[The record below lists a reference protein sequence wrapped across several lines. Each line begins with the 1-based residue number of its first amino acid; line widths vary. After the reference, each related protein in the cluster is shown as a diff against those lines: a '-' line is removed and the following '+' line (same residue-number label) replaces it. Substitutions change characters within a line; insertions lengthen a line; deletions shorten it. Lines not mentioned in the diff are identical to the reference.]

1 MKRVSADLP
10 FPRSITES
18 SRAAGAADLIRI
30 YDGGGTS
37 SVRRCRCL
45 QAKEAPSSRSRTD
58 PRSPPTGTYRRANT
72 TRPWEVGRGSTFLVV
87 APYRKARVVAPACR
101 RICPRFSVPSGEKP
115 TKNQRLRFGFR
126 SCFGRL
132 RSIKLCRNWLK
143 TLPGTLKC

>member
-30 YDGGGTS
+30 YDGGETS

-87 APYRKARVVAPACR
+87 APYRKARVVGPACR
-101 RICPRFSVPSGEKP
+101 RRCPRFFTSFRGETEKGSKNFGSDSEAVLVASVP
-115 TKNQRLRFGFR
+115 
-126 SCFGRL
+126 
-132 RSIKLCRNWLK
+132 
-143 TLPGTLKC
+143 